1 MPYPNRYIC
10 SVLTEM
16 RACYKTR
23 NFAPLLGLIEEA
35 QTLANR
41 MEARLDQA
49 KEYFELR
56 DKCRELKKELDALEK
71 EKKSLQGQSAS
82 D

>member
-1 MPYPNRYIC
+1 
-10 SVLTEM
+10 M

-41 MEARLDQA
+41 MEAHLDQA

-56 DKCRELKKELDALEK
+56 DKCRELAKELKELKKEK
-71 EKKSLQGQSAS
+71 EGLQGQSAS

>member
-16 RACYKTR
+16 RSCYKTR

-41 MEARLDQA
+41 MEAHLDQA

-71 EKKSLQGQSAS
+71 EKKSLQSEGG
-82 D
+82 

>member
-41 MEARLDQA
+41 MEAHLDQA

-71 EKKSLQGQSAS
+71 EKKSLQGEE